1 MIDIEPTVDAIRKI
15 MHEWKRFDSMLDIV
29 RAAYSAGLLTVTQAN
44 AKRRSLERRQAIAWK
59 RLRPTLRKLLVSS
72 VAK

>member
-15 MHEWKRFDSMLDIV
+15 MHEWKRYDAQLEIV

-44 AKRRSLERRQAIAWK
+44 SKRRSLEKQQSAVWK
-59 RLRPTLRKLLVSS
+59 RLRPALRKL
-72 VAK
+72 VASC